1 MTLYSL
7 CLPDYMELAVSLLDL
22 TGYCVSFRIP
32 CLTALVPQI
41 LPGVPHSSPTQGWL
55 GVESATVSLVP
66 QSGGKACDFATR
78 SMQVSPSVGATPQNA
93 LGQDSLRSWSLL
105 FLPQRAHRFGVGGIS
120 VLEVEVGMRNF
131 FPPVGC
137 VLSHCSQAGLQSCS
151 RMMERLAELSQEDF
165 PLWSPGLSTQV
176 GCAHRCPSSPNLNP
190 HPWVMDTLNF
200 LLLNSSQ
207 MVLGSSSK

>member
-22 TGYCVSFRIP
+22 TGYCASFRIP

-105 FLPQRAHRFGVGGIS
+105 FLPQRAHRFGMGGIS
-120 VLEVEVGMRNF
+120 CWKWKWGCEISSLLSAVSYPIVLR
-131 FPPVGC
+131 
-137 VLSHCSQAGLQSCS
+137 QA
-151 RMMERLAELSQEDF
+151 
-165 PLWSPGLSTQV
+165 
-176 GCAHRCPSSPNLNP
+176 SSL
-190 HPWVMDTLNF
+190 V
-200 LLLNSSQ
+200 Q
-207 MVLGSSSK
+207 G